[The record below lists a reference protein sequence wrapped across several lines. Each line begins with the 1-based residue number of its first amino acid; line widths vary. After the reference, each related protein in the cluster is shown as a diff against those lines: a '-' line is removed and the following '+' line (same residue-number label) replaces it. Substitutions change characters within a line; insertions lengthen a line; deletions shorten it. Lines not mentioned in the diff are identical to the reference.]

1 MSTPGDVHWSVF
13 QGTQAEAYET
23 YLVPAIFGPMA
34 AGLVGRAAPRP
45 GERLVDIACGTGIV
59 ARTAANRVGNNGR
72 VAGVDLNP
80 TMLEVAARA
89 SAGSHPS
96 IEWLEAKAESVP
108 FEDESFDV
116 VLCQQ
121 GLQFFPDRPAALREM
136 RRLLAPGGRVLISVW
151 TDVGRGFDALAS
163 ALGRHIS
170 AEAGAALAKGPASL
184 RDGEEIS
191 RLMKEAGFSD
201 LSLET
206 VTVQMRFPSAA
217 EFVRRYVNATPLAG
231 AVGQAT
237 QAARDQLIED
247 VAGHLRDLV
256 DANGLR
262 FEGSTNVVAGSRR

>member
-34 AGLVGRAAPRP
+34 AGLVDRAAPRP
-45 GERLVDIACGTGIV
+45 GERVVDIACGTGIV
-59 ARTAANRVGNNGR
+59 ARTAAGRIGNSGR

-80 TMLEVAARA
+80 SMLEAAARA
-89 SAGSHPS
+89 SAGSRPS

-121 GLQFFPDRPAALREM
+121 GLQFFPDRSAALREM

-151 TDVGRGFDALAS
+151 TDVGRGFDVLAA

-184 RDGEEIS
+184 RDGDEIS

-201 LSLET
+201 LS
-206 VTVQMRFPSAA
+206 QKRSRCRCGFHPRPSSCAA
-217 EFVRRYVNATPLAG
+217 T
-231 AVGQAT
+231 
-237 QAARDQLIED
+237 
-247 VAGHLRDLV
+247 
-256 DANGLR
+256 
-262 FEGSTNVVAGSRR
+262 